1 MVVLLPLCH
10 EVLFLLISMAA
21 VNSSKTAFLKADLT
35 LTCFEK
41 ASCPLHREILEI
53 LRAAPPK
60 QTEVL
65 PSTMGATFYSNI
77 ISSPFNTNLE
87 GLGRQSY
94 QHWL

>member
-1 MVVLLPLCH
+1 MV
-10 EVLFLLISMAA
+10 A

-41 ASCPLHREILEI
+41 ASCPLHKEILEI

-60 QTEVL
+60 QIEVL

-77 ISSPFNTNLE
+77 ISSL
-87 GLGRQSY
+87 L
-94 QHWL
+94 QHKPGGPRKTVLSTLVMT

>member
-1 MVVLLPLCH
+1 MV
-10 EVLFLLISMAA
+10 A

-41 ASCPLHREILEI
+41 ASCPLHKEILEI

-77 ISSPFNTNLE
+77 ISSL
-87 GLGRQSY
+87 L
-94 QHWL
+94 QHKPGGPRKTVLSTLVMT